1 MLEFLSCMSF
11 ETLLTVL
18 SELYTDL
25 TAVEAVSDYNQAAA
39 IEIGEMIAMIE
50 TVMGGKQ

>member
-1 MLEFLSCMSF
+1 MLEFLSTLSF

-18 SELYTDL
+18 SELHNDL
-25 TAVEAVSDYNQAAA
+25 TAVCDYNQDAA
-39 IEIGEMIAMIE
+39 IEISKMIVLVE

>member
-1 MLEFLSCMSF
+1 MLEFLSTLSL

-18 SELYTDL
+18 SELHTDL
-25 TAVEAVSDYNQAAA
+25 TAVCDYNQAAA
-39 IEIGEMIAMIE
+39 TEISKMIVMIE

>member
-1 MLEFLSCMSF
+1 MLEFLSTLSL

-18 SELYTDL
+18 SELHTDL
-25 TAVEAVSDYNQAAA
+25 TAVCDYNQAAA
-39 IEIGEMIAMIE
+39 IEIIKMIVMVE

>member
-1 MLEFLSCMSF
+1 MLEFLSTLSY

-18 SELYTDL
+18 SGLHNDL
-25 TAVEAVSDYNQAAA
+25 VAVCVYNQVAA
-39 IEIGEMIAMIE
+39 IEISKMIVMVE

>member
-18 SELYTDL
+18 SELHNDL
-25 TAVEAVSDYNQAAA
+25 TAVCDFNQDAA
-39 IEIGEMIAMIE
+39 IEISKMIVMVE
-50 TVMGGKQ
+50 TVMGGENAN

>member
-1 MLEFLSCMSF
+1 MLEFLSTLSY

-18 SELYTDL
+18 SGLLNDL
-25 TAVEAVSDYNQAAA
+25 VAVCAYNQVAA
-39 IEIGEMIAMIE
+39 IEISKMIVMVE